1 MNLER
6 LQGIEMIDPTRL
18 PPWRQETFSL
28 MEIQPGREM
37 AVEKAEAVW
46 STSDIVQNKLPFR
59 LCDQRYQIFC
69 KSPCLV
75 SYRQFVRLANSETNV
90 QIQVIRRMS
99 PLH

>member
-28 MEIQPGREM
+28 MEIQPGREI

-46 STSDIVQNKLPFR
+46 STSDILQNKLPFR

-69 KSPCLV
+69 KRPCLL
-75 SYRQFVRLANSETNV
+75 SYRQFVRLPNSETNV

>member
-1 MNLER
+1 
-6 LQGIEMIDPTRL
+6 MIDPTRL

-59 LCDQRYQIFC
+59 LCDQPISDILKASVF
-69 KSPCLV
+69 S
-75 SYRQFVRLANSETNV
+75 
-90 QIQVIRRMS
+90 VIPSIRPTSKFRDECS
-99 PLH
+99 DPGD

>member
-6 LQGIEMIDPTRL
+6 LQEIEMIDPTRLPPWRQETFSLPVVSPGSLFLKLLIAGTRGTIHNSCVLSGPDVGCSL

-46 STSDIVQNKLPFR
+46 STSDIL
-59 LCDQRYQIFC
+59 
-69 KSPCLV
+69 SP
-75 SYRQFVRLANSETNV
+75 RW
-90 QIQVIRRMS
+90 
-99 PLH
+99 